1 MTLLSNSVLNS
12 DDAYIRNL
20 EFYVLFDCVCFILD
34 MINVPFILCEYNL
47 RGSWANFPTP
57 GLFSSFTN
65 LLYSDLK
72 IHLLS
77 FVTILKNQKLWP
89 SHVFLLSK
97 LDREPKNQQQN
108 KFPGHRELTI

>member
-1 MTLLSNSVLNS
+1 
-12 DDAYIRNL
+12 
-20 EFYVLFDCVCFILD
+20 
-34 MINVPFILCEYNL
+34 MINVPFILFEYNL
-47 RGSWANFPTP
+47 RGSWGTFPTP
-57 GLFSSFTN
+57 GLSSGFIN
-65 LLYSDLK
+65 LLYSDLN

-77 FVTILKNQKLWP
+77 FVMILKNQKMWP